1 MNITRLFLYLSSL
14 ILMLIAAYLA
24 YWGIQKYIWG
34 DIGLTALILGGA
46 LSVGMP
52 LVSGAILF
60 EFLRETARHG
70 RDRKKHDE

>member
-1 MNITRLFLYLSSL
+1 MNITRIFLYLASV
-14 ILMLIAAYLA
+14 ILMLLAAYLA
-24 YWGIQKYIWG
+24 YWGLQKYIWG
-34 DIGLTALILGGA
+34 EIGLTTLILGGA

-52 LVSGAILF
+52 LFAGAILF